1 MNAIKN
7 SVIASEAKQS
17 RVFLRN
23 SGLLRRFA
31 SRNDDQGN
39 WRGSLQILGAAWA
52 ALLLVFWRDAADMAA
67 IWWNSSTFNHCL
79 IIAPVIGWLVMQ
91 RKDQLLQLRP
101 QGWWPALLYV
111 GAGAGGWLLGDAAGV
126 ALARQAGLV
135 MMLQGSVA
143 AVLGANVARGLLFPL
158 FYMFFLVPFGEEFV
172 PILQTLTAKM
182 CMLMLAWAGIPAH
195 IDGIFIT
202 TPGGYF
208 KVAEACSGVK
218 FLVAMVAIGALVSN
232 LCFTRWSRR
241 IAFMAAC
248 IIVPIIANG
257 LRAFGTIYIA
267 QSQGI
272 QFAASFDHVF
282 YGWIFFAIVIALTFG
297 MGWRFF
303 DKRADAPAFDP
314 DKLQSPTG
322 HSVGAG
328 LAFALVLAIA
338 ALPALWSAAVA
349 GRGANVPARIYLPE
363 VKGWAVVSYT
373 PAYPWKPKFDGNNH
387 NLLGRYR
394 STASGAEVDM
404 FIAVYDRQSEGRE
417 LVGYGQGA
425 VDPDSRWAW
434 TENLPAPDNAKAER
448 ITAPGPVARE
458 VISYYRVDGVTTG
471 SATKVKLATMKARL
485 LGRNQQAVAVLV
497 SAELQEGKSPQPALD
512 AFIKDLGDI
521 DKMADRMAGLD

>member
-1 MNAIKN
+1 MSTLAMT
-7 SVIASEAKQS
+7 
-17 RVFLRN
+17 LRN
-23 SGLLRRFA
+23 MMQFDQKVDGVWRRSLQMLGLAWAGLL
-31 SRNDDQGN
+31 
-39 WRGSLQILGAAWA
+39 
-52 ALLLVFWRDAADMAA
+52 LLFWRDAADMVA

-79 IIAPVIGWLVMQ
+79 IIVPVIGWLVMQ
-91 RKDQLLQLRP
+91 RKDQLAQLRP

-111 GAGAGGWLLGDAAGV
+111 AAGAGGWLLGDAAGV

-143 AVLGANVARGLLFPL
+143 TILGLNAARGLLFPL

-172 PILQTLTAKM
+172 PMLQTVTAKM
-182 CMLMLAWAGIPAH
+182 CMVLLGWTGVPAH

-218 FLVAMVAIGALVSN
+218 FLVAMVAMGALVSN

-241 IAFMAAC
+241 IAFMATC

-272 QFAASFDHVF
+272 EFAASFDHVF
-282 YGWIFFAIVIALTFG
+282 YGWIFFAIVMALIFG

-303 DKRADAPAFDP
+303 DKHADAPAFDP
-314 DKLQSPTG
+314 AKLQSPTG
-322 HSVGAG
+322 YRMRAG
-328 LAFALVLAIA
+328 WAFGLVLAIA
-338 ALPALWSAAVA
+338 ALPVAWSTVVA
-349 GRGANVPARIYLPE
+349 NRGTNVPSRIYLPQ
-363 VKGWAVVSYT
+363 VKGWIVVPYAPS
-373 PAYPWKPKFDGNNH
+373 YPWKPRFDGNSY

-394 STASGAEVDM
+394 NASGAEVDL

-458 VISYYRVDGVTTG
+458 VISFYRVGGVTTG
-471 SATKVKLATMKARL
+471 SSAKTKLATMKARL
-485 LGRNQQAVAVLV
+485 LGGNQQAVAILV
-497 SAELQEGKSPQPALD
+497 SAELQGSKSPRASLD
-512 AFIKDLGDI
+512 AFIKDIGNV

>member
-1 MNAIKN
+1 MSTLAMT
-7 SVIASEAKQS
+7 
-17 RVFLRN
+17 LRN
-23 SGLLRRFA
+23 MMQSDQRVEGHWRRSLQMLGLAWAGLL
-31 SRNDDQGN
+31 
-39 WRGSLQILGAAWA
+39 
-52 ALLLVFWRDAADMAA
+52 LLFWRDAADMVA

-79 IIAPVIGWLVMQ
+79 IIVPVIGWLVMQ
-91 RKDQLLQLRP
+91 SKDQLAQLRP
-101 QGWWPALLYV
+101 QSWWPALLYV
-111 GAGAGGWLLGDAAGV
+111 AAGAGGWLLGDAAGV

-143 AVLGANVARGLLFPL
+143 TILGLNVARGLLFPL

-172 PILQTLTAKM
+172 PALQTLTAKM
-182 CMLMLAWAGIPAH
+182 CMVFLAWTGVPAH

-218 FLVAMVAIGALVSN
+218 FLVAMVAMGALVSN
-232 LCFTRWSRR
+232 LCFTSWSRR
-241 IAFMAAC
+241 IAFMATC

-267 QSQGI
+267 QSQGVE
-272 QFAASFDHVF
+272 FAASFDHVF
-282 YGWIFFAIVIALTFG
+282 YGWIFFAIVMALIFG

-303 DKRADAPAFDP
+303 DKPAGAPAFNP
-314 DKLQSPTG
+314 EKLQSPTG
-322 HSVGAG
+322 HRMSAG
-328 LAFALVLAIA
+328 WAFGLVLAIA
-338 ALPALWSAAVA
+338 ALPVAWSTVVA
-349 GRGANVPARIYLPE
+349 NRGTNVPSQIYLPH
-363 VKGWAVVSYT
+363 VKGWIVVPYA
-373 PAYPWKPKFDGNNH
+373 PYYPWKPRFDGNSH

-394 STASGAEVDM
+394 NASGAEVDL

-434 TENLPAPDNAKAER
+434 TANLSAPDNAKAER

-458 VISYYRVDGVTTG
+458 VISFYRVDGVTTG
-471 SATKVKLATMKARL
+471 SSAKTKLATMKARL
-485 LGRNQQAVAVLV
+485 LARNQQAVAILV
-497 SAELQEGKSPQPALD
+497 SAELQGSKSPRASLD
-512 AFIKDLGDI
+512 AFIKDIGNV